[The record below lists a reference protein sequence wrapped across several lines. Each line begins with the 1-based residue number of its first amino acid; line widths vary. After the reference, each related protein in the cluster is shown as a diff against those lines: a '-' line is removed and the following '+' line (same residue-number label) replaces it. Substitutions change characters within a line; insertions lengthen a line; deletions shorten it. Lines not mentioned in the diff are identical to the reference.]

1 MCISLALLITFLFL
15 SAQPEMQPRSNLMI
29 EYTYIRQELDVAG
42 KEGFKIEQYHNTYFS
57 EIRKQ
62 LLLHKPQIVHFS
74 GHGSK
79 TSELI
84 FKNEKGVEEAVPSDA
99 LSELFKILGKDIHLV
114 FLNGCYSQEQAEAIA
129 KHVDCVIGMP
139 RSVISEDGAIQFAK
153 SFYSTLG
160 FGRSVQD
167 AFDLAVHDL
176 RYLSIPSEV
185 IPQILKKDGIDPSK
199 MFINGKALPDKD
211 SPKPQ
216 PLCDQLESLK
226 QNHQKLLMQQITIN
240 EFFKVIADSIYKFLS
255 DSNNKKKIGEVNSN
269 ALNLLLINL
278 SNKVNEYDNLNQLG
292 NNVQANIVRNE
303 SMNVAQRLID
313 KLEDICK

>member
-1 MCISLALLITFLFL
+1 
-15 SAQPEMQPRSNLMI
+15 
-29 EYTYIRQELDVAG
+29 
-42 KEGFKIEQYHNTYFS
+42 
-57 EIRKQ
+57 
-62 LLLHKPQIVHFS
+62 
-74 GHGSK
+74 
-79 TSELI
+79 
-84 FKNEKGVEEAVPSDA
+84 
-99 LSELFKILGKDIHLV
+99 
-114 FLNGCYSQEQAEAIA
+114 
-129 KHVDCVIGMP
+129 MP

-167 AFDLAVHDL
+167 AFDLAVNDL
-176 RYLSIPSEV
+176 RYLSIQSEV

-292 NNVQANIVRNE
+292 NNVQAI
-303 SMNVAQRLID
+303 
-313 KLEDICK
+313 

>member
-1 MCISLALLITFLFL
+1 MCISLAPLITFLFL
-15 SAQPEMQPRSNLMI
+15 SAQPEMRPRSNLMI

>member
-1 MCISLALLITFLFL
+1 MR
-15 SAQPEMQPRSNLMI
+15 PRSNLMI